1 YMFLRT
7 KENEMNRKKLIC
19 AALAAILM
27 TACASNKPG
36 GDTQVENTDTPSTE
50 VSQTEAPS
58 ETGVVETWAEDPSV
72 TSEVA
77 NAETAAVTVPVAPVP
92 SPINGIDL
100 SYYFIEIET
109 GDSFMPRVTMY
120 PETASDSDK
129 GEIWTSSDTE
139 VCTVDELGYITGE
152 NPGYAT
158 VTVKSAV
165 NPAVFATVTVR
176 VYDPDNYY
184 AYGDEDDDRVRRIE
198 LTYNSID
205 MNVGDTDMPYVTM
218 FPSYADDI
226 GEEWSSSDNSVA
238 TVDGKGNITAIAPG
252 YAVITVKST
261 ANPKVFAT
269 VTVHVNGDIFMDNS
283 AGAVPPSSEP
293 VQTVLAATVPSDDFV
308 TIDDDD
314 EPGAVKQINLTFYS
328 ANLEIGQS
336 VMPIV
341 SMYPEDAYD
350 KSESWSSS
358 DENVATVDHNGNIT
372 AVGMGECIITVKSVS
387 DPDVESNVTVRVKRN
402 VSEPTYVEGILIVNK
417 SYPLPSDYNPGVDPD
432 AQAAVDEL
440 ISAASAQGLN
450 IYVSSGFRSYDRQTS
465 IYNQYVET
473 SGKDAADTYSAR
485 PGYSEHQTGLCFDLN
500 TIDASFG
507 NTPEYEWLKDN
518 AHKYG
523 FIIRFPLGKENI
535 TGYTFEPWHIRYL
548 GVENA
553 TKVYES
559 GLCLEEYLGVESKYS
574 E

>member
-1 YMFLRT
+1 
-7 KENEMNRKKLIC
+7 MNRKKLIC
-19 AALAAILM
+19 AALAAVLL
-27 TACASNKPG
+27 TACVSKNNQG
-36 GDTQVENTDTPSTE
+36 GNNQVENTDTPSTE
-50 VSQTEAPS
+50 ISETEAPA
-58 ETGVVETWAEDPSV
+58 ETTVAVETWAEDPSV
-72 TSEVA
+72 TSEIA
-77 NAETAAVTVPVAPVP
+77 NANPETPAVTVPVTPVP

-120 PETASDSDK
+120 PEDASESDK
-129 GEIWTSSDTE
+129 GEIWTSSDTN
-139 VCTVDELGYITGE
+139 VCTVDDMGYITGE

-158 VTVKSAV
+158 VTVKSAA

-184 AYGDEDDDRVRRIE
+184 AYGDDDDDRVRRIE

-205 MNVGDTDMPYVTM
+205 MDVGDTDMPYVTM
-218 FPSYADDI
+218 YPSYTDDI
-226 GEEWSSSDNSVA
+226 GEEWSSSNSAVA
-238 TVDGKGNITAIAPG
+238 TVDGKGNITAVAPG

-261 ANPKVFAT
+261 SNPKVFST
-269 VTVHVNGDIFMDNS
+269 VTVHVNGDLFMDYS
-283 AGAVPPSSEP
+283 AGAIPPVVTESP
-293 VQTVLAATVPSDDFV
+293 IQTILASADTPDDFV
-308 TIDDDD
+308 MINDND
-314 EPGAVKQINLTFYS
+314 EPGAVKQINLTFYT
-328 ANLEIGQS
+328 ADMEIGET

-341 SMYPEDAYD
+341 SMFPDDAYD
-350 KSESWSSS
+350 KSEQWSSS

-372 AVGMGECIITVKSVS
+372 AVGMGECIITVRSVS

-440 ISAASAQGLN
+440 IAAANAQGLN

-473 SGKDAADTYSAR
+473 NGKEAADTYSAR

-507 NTPEYEWLKDN
+507 STPEYEWLKDN

-523 FIIRFPLGKENI
+523 FIIRFPLGKESI

-548 GVENA
+548 GVDTA

-559 GLCLEEYLGVESKYS
+559 GLCLEEYLGVDSKYS